1 MDAKGYY
8 DALGK
13 AFQSDLVC
21 QCCGA
26 RPYVLTNSAETIC
39 TFCEAY
45 VNEGSGN
52 AAKDSAE
59 MWKEL
64 SGMQACIY
72 VGKWAEGTE
81 HADAIAASDKPHL
94 LFGAAAFYNAFSD
107 YVYHDVDY
115 TIGGFMYQNSLKRSD
130 QAQKNS
136 NNAMALI
143 SKSKGLLFRALKH
156 ISDTT
161 TNLDSQLMFTAF
173 MSNIKL
179 GRMPQASKMLTLI
192 NNSQCQ
198 PAIRSYANM
207 VYTVMLGQKH
217 VEKYTDA
224 CFEMGIANSVY
235 YLARMLAYERQ
246 LDSAIRVAER
256 FNSAI
261 GMPSALYFSN
271 WLKEVKDA
279 SGL

>member
-1 MDAKGYY
+1 MDMKRYY
-8 DALGK
+8 EALGK

-26 RPYVLTNSAETIC
+26 RPYVLTNCAETIC

-45 VNEGSGN
+45 VNEGSVN
-52 AAKDSAE
+52 AAKSSAE
-59 MWKEL
+59 IWKEL
-64 SGMQACIY
+64 NGMQACIH
-72 VGKWAEGTE
+72 VGEWAEGTA
-81 HADAIAASDKPHL
+81 HADAIAASDKPHM

-107 YVYHDVDY
+107 YVYHGVDY
-115 TIGGFMYQNSLKRSD
+115 TIGGFMYPNSLKRSD

-136 NNAMALI
+136 NNAMALV
-143 SKSKGLLFRALKH
+143 SKSKGLLFRTLKH
-156 ISDTT
+156 IGDTT
-161 TNLDSQLMFTAF
+161 TNLDRQLMFTAF

-192 NNSQCQ
+192 NTSQCQ

-207 VYTVMLGQKH
+207 VYMVRLGQKH
-217 VEKYTDA
+217 VEKYIDA
-224 CFEMGIANSVY
+224 CFEMGIANSVH
-235 YLARMLAYERQ
+235 YLTRMLACEGQ
-246 LDSAIRVAER
+246 LDSAIPVAER

-261 GMPSALYFSN
+261 SMPSAMHFSN
-271 WLKEVKDA
+271 WLKEVKAA